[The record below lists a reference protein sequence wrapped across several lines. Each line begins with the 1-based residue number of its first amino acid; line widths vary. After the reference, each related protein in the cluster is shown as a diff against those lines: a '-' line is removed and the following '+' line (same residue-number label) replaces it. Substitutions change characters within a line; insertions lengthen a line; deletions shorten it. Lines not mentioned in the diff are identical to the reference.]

1 MTKGYIEVYEDD
13 TGRIRLYLHKYGAPY
28 KTRVYDCWERC
39 DFGDLRKCIYE
50 WISLGIMA
58 GVESADGKYDEEN
71 DRFYASCIVYVSCPG
86 DGGCKVIAIT
96 DRMGPAGRHAWGIK
110 EAD

>member
-1 MTKGYIEVYEDD
+1 MIKGYIKVYEDK
-13 TGRIRLYLHKYGAPY
+13 TGRIRLYLHEYGAY

-58 GVESADGKYDEEN
+58 GVESVGDRYDEK
-71 DRFYASCIVYVSCPG
+71 DDCYTASTIVYVSCPG
-86 DGGCKVIAIT
+86 NGGCKVIAMA

-110 EAD
+110 EEG